1 MLRLK
6 DKNMSLENEIKQAIN
21 NALDELNIVAK
32 FDSDNDLEITLMRG
46 KEEISQTYVELN
58 AVFLQIEP

>member
-1 MLRLK
+1 
-6 DKNMSLENEIKQAIN
+6 MSLENEIKQAIN